1 MIEYTSKLAQL
12 KEHLNNLP
20 PAEKECLHDLSYPF
34 IPNFDP
40 LFDSSKNKVLLIGQ
54 ETKGWQGRLENFLN
68 DDINLENIIQNSK
81 KRYGELYEQSATRS
95 RFHQFM
101 KKIKEVNH
109 NEPVQWLNFYL
120 FDYKKKS
127 FNGLR
132 KKSEYENISVHLEKL
147 SIQNLSEQIKR
158 LKPKVIFFTG
168 QYHNNF
174 PKLEKSLEL
183 LSNEK
188 ITAGEHIDKFNMR
201 IWNNETLVLRMPHPA
216 HWRASSNE
224 ARQIALN
231 FFKIFDESKN
241 IDDFK
246 ARVITSN

>member
-132 KKSEYENISVHLEKL
+132 KKSEYENISSYLEKL

-158 LKPKVIFFTG
+158 LKLVNIIIIF
-168 QYHNNF
+168 
-174 PKLEKSLEL
+174 
-183 LSNEK
+183 
-188 ITAGEHIDKFNMR
+188 
-201 IWNNETLVLRMPHPA
+201 
-216 HWRASSNE
+216 
-224 ARQIALN
+224 LN
-231 FFKIFDESKN
+231 
-241 IDDFK
+241 
-246 ARVITSN
+246 

>member
-101 KKIKEVNH
+101 KKLACN
-109 NEPVQWLNFYL
+109 LNIY
-120 FDYKKKS
+120 
-127 FNGLR
+127 
-132 KKSEYENISVHLEKL
+132 
-147 SIQNLSEQIKR
+147 
-158 LKPKVIFFTG
+158 
-168 QYHNNF
+168 
-174 PKLEKSLEL
+174 
-183 LSNEK
+183 
-188 ITAGEHIDKFNMR
+188 
-201 IWNNETLVLRMPHPA
+201 
-216 HWRASSNE
+216 
-224 ARQIALN
+224 
-231 FFKIFDESKN
+231 
-241 IDDFK
+241 
-246 ARVITSN
+246 